1 MMTGILSRVRSLG
14 ATLKRESRH
23 GWGYAGAWFFRRFYY
38 RYVRPR
44 VVTVEEAGSGD
55 FERGLT
61 VLVPAAEKDADLLV
75 LCLGSVREHLA
86 GQRHEVWVVAPE
98 SELLRAVC
106 AEAGVRYVLEDEVL
120 PVRARELRTRGWVVQ
135 QLIKL
140 NAWRHVPTE
149 DYLVL
154 DADTVFLRKQVFF
167 RRGRT
172 VLRYAD
178 QYELLYERSLTM
190 ILGDRPR
197 FPVSFVTHHMV
208 MSRGIVEA
216 LLKQIGERLGA
227 EWWDGLVRVIDANSI
242 SPISFSE
249 FDLYGNYVMNDP
261 ELRGRHVLE
270 YWHGVDAPNRVP
282 EEVLGAGEGRL
293 AGRNSV
299 SFHRHTQ

>member
-1 MMTGILSRVRSLG
+1 MKMILTRVRSLG
-14 ATLKRESRH
+14 RTLRRES
-23 GWGYAGAWFFRRFYY
+23 GYGAGYAAAWFFRRFYY
-38 RYVRPR
+38 RFVRPR
-44 VVTVEEAGSGD
+44 VVRPDEPEAAD
-55 FERGLT
+55 FGRGLT
-61 VLVPAAEKDADLLV
+61 VLVPAAEKDSDLLR
-75 LCLGSVREHLA
+75 LCLAGVREHLSR
-86 GQRHEVWVVAPE
+86 QNHEVWVVAPE
-98 SELLRAVC
+98 SEVLRKVC
-106 AEAGVRYVLEDEVL
+106 EEAGVKHVLEDTVL
-120 PVRARELRTRGWVVQ
+120 PVPARELKTRGWVVQ
-135 QLIKL
+135 QLIKM
-140 NAWRHVPTE
+140 NACRHVPTE

-167 RRGRT
+167 RGGRT

-208 MSRGIVEA
+208 MNRGIVES
-216 LLKQIGERLGA
+216 LLRQTGERLGA

-282 EEVLGAGEGRL
+282 GELLGGGL
-293 AGRNSV
+293 GSKGDLNSV